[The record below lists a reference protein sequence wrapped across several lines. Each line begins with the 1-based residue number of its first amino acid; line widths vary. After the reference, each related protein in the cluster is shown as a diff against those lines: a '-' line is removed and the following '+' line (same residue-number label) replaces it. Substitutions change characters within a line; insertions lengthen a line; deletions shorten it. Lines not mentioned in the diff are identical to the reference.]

1 MPERYRLGISPQDIL
16 RHIEMSKKLNEDTPF
31 VLEVTHRRRLGN
43 TLLIMVCRDRLGLF
57 GVIAATFASFHI
69 KILDAKA
76 FTDTNGLV
84 VDTFIVVD
92 SEGKAVTDEKL
103 WEGIRSCLVDLSN
116 GKMDAEKINA
126 KNNRVKHPRQRSYF
140 EIPTLVGYDL
150 TASEDDTVIE
160 VITADRHGL
169 LSKIA
174 GRLADEGVS
183 ISRAKIVTEGFR
195 AVDVFYVTDSEF
207 RKIEDKD
214 RLRELCEMLT
224 LELTENSEKS
234 ISSF

>member
-1 MPERYRLGISPQDIL
+1 
-16 RHIEMSKKLNEDTPF
+16 
-31 VLEVTHRRRLGN
+31 
-43 TLLIMVCRDRLGLF
+43 
-57 GVIAATFASFHI
+57 
-69 KILDAKA
+69 
-76 FTDTNGLV
+76 
-84 VDTFIVVD
+84 
-92 SEGKAVTDEKL
+92 
-103 WEGIRSCLVDLSN
+103 
-116 GKMDAEKINA
+116 
-126 KNNRVKHPRQRSYF
+126 
-140 EIPTLVGYDL
+140 L

-183 ISRAKIVTEGFR
+183 ISRAKIVTEGLR

-234 ISSF
+234 IASF